1 LEKLAEMDKVMCYE
15 HNSTLGVKANTE
27 NMLNQCKENLCKK
40 DLIIIELENR
50 IKEIEMH
57 Y

>member
-1 LEKLAEMDKVMCYE
+1 MDKVMCYE
-15 HNSTLGVKANTE
+15 HNSTLGVKVNTE

>member
-1 LEKLAEMDKVMCYE
+1 MDKIICYE
-15 HNSTLGVKANTE
+15 HNSTLGVKVNTE
-27 NMLNQCKENLCKK
+27 NMLSQCKENLSKK

-50 IKEIEMH
+50 IKEIERH